1 MFALQLGGGEVSKPM
16 NCFSYIRVSGK
27 AQVDKDGPDR
37 QRASIAAFASKND
50 YQITEEFFDGGV
62 SGSVEGV
69 DREALNSLFTAIRA
83 NGVRTVLVERS
94 DRLARDLMVGE
105 LIYAEFRKLGVR
117 VIETEGGTELTVED
131 NEPTKVLIRQILG
144 AVAQFE
150 KAIIVQKL
158 NAGRRRKA
166 KETGQCCGGPGRF
179 GEKPEEKLVIEQI
192 QQMKSRGDSIAA
204 IVRALNEQNAPTRI
218 EGSRWH
224 RTSVIR
230 VLERG

>member
-1 MFALQLGGGEVSKPM
+1 MTRSAFAYV
-16 NCFSYIRVSGK
+16 RVSGK

-37 QRASIAAFASKND
+37 QRESIQKFAGLNG
-50 YQITEEFFDGGV
+50 YQVTEEFFDEGV
-62 SGSVEGV
+62 SGSIEGF
-69 DREALNSLFTAIRA
+69 DRDALNSLFAAIRA

-94 DRLARDLMVGE
+94 DRIARDLMVGE

-131 NEPTKVLIRQILG
+131 MEPTKVLIRQILG

-179 GEKPEEKLVIEQI
+179 GEKPEEMLVIQQI
-192 QQMKSRGDSIAA
+192 REMKSRGESIAT
-204 IVRALNEQNAPTRI
+204 IVRKLNEEKAPTRI
-218 EGSRWH
+218 AGSRWH
-224 RTSVIR
+224 RTSVVR